1 MSNTP
6 LNVPPANQAVERPAL
21 NKVMWFGIVQLIGFA
36 AGWAVT
42 YYLYGEF
49 FASLGSLGL
58 GPNSTPAEV
67 SAALGP
73 IFQSMVPI
81 TAVSFAIEIVGLLF
95 LTLAFRDLVKVNRG
109 VFYVPMIFTIIL
121 VVGVAVAALGFI
133 PLINSIPTLIAE
145 VPTNS
150 TSTLP
155 PAFAAA
161 MGNLLI
167 DSIALVIAGILALI
181 GIIGGQILGLW
192 RVGTRYDQTLIKLG
206 AIFTIIP
213 LLNIVAPIL
222 VLIGAYEAKGRL
234 VIQ

>member
-1 MSNTP
+1 M
-6 LNVPPANQAVERPAL
+6 PPSNQAIERPAL

-36 AGWAVT
+36 AGWAAG

-58 GPNSTPAEV
+58 GPNTTPADV

-73 IFQSMVPI
+73 IFQSMVPLV
-81 TAVSFAIEIVGLLF
+81 AVSFAIEVVGLLI
-95 LTLAFRDLVKVNRG
+95 LTLAFRDLVKVNRS
-109 VFYVPMIFTIIL
+109 VFYIPMIFTVIL
-121 VVGVAVAALGFI
+121 VAGVVVAALGFI
-133 PLINSIPTLIAE
+133 PIVNGIPTLIAQ

-150 TSTLP
+150 TGTLP
-155 PAFAAA
+155 PAFASAIGSLFIDFAA
-161 MGNLLI
+161 I
-167 DSIALVIAGILALI
+167 VIAGILALI
-181 GIIGGQILGLW
+181 GVIGGQILGLW
-192 RVGTRYDQTLIKLG
+192 RVGARYDQIIIKIG

-213 LLNIVAPIL
+213 LLSIVAPIL